1 MVIEWKMRK
10 KRREKKNKVG
20 RDGKGNNVVELDGNE
35 RFEVE
40 TRETVLE
47 IDGEA
52 LVELEGDVSVGVGVA
67 L

>member
-1 MVIEWKMRK
+1 MRK